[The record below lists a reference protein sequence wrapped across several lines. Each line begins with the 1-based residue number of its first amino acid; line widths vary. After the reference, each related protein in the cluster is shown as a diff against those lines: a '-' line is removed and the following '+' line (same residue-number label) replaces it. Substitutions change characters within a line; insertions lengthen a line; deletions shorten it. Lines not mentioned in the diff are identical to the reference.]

1 MNANHI
7 FHRKRERN
15 RKRQRDKEDK
25 EINRKEHSREK
36 DRLQNIKTECQSHI
50 SQKPLAD
57 PILARLRFYWLKYK
71 LSNAKGKSANS
82 LYFEMLEAELDLGRV
97 RHTEIL
103 LQSLPQ
109 LVIQCNIV
117 FPCLLHY
124 FNTSGD
130 QLSFFTFFEKD
141 LTTFASIVTSAF
153 SLFSNTSKRS
163 FNFHNCSLSSCG
175 IRILFLST
183 VFYGTSLLLLQAVVV
198 YYWSFHRIV
207 LYVFLFFFSC
217 FIFLC
222 LFEMCR
228 TVLASKFAMC
238 LSSRELKEIGDNYS
252 SLVNFDK
259 IKNDIIYVNRIQC
272 CFKRDQAKNIYWK
285 INKLV
290 VSFVLRIIFYFSL
303 FIGILITIFVQVG
316 TVNTISMVGLV
327 ALSLFMISVFLKIFF
342 FKCFRLWKDVDETI
356 RQAKENQNIFKNE
369 LEIVSNEELL
379 ITFSS

>member
-1 MNANHI
+1 
-7 FHRKRERN
+7 
-15 RKRQRDKEDK
+15 
-25 EINRKEHSREK
+25 
-36 DRLQNIKTECQSHI
+36 
-50 SQKPLAD
+50 
-57 PILARLRFYWLKYK
+57 
-71 LSNAKGKSANS
+71 
-82 LYFEMLEAELDLGRV
+82 MLEAELDLGRV

-124 FNTSGD
+124 FNTTSGD

-163 FNFHNCSLSSCG
+163 FNFQNCSISSCG
-175 IRILFLST
+175 LKVLFMST

-207 LYVFLFFFSC
+207 LFVFLFFFSS
-217 FIFLC
+217 FIVLC

-238 LSSRELKEIGDNYS
+238 LSSREMKEIGDNYS

-259 IKNDIIYVNRIQC
+259 IKNGIIYVNRIHC
-272 CFKRDQAKNIYWK
+272 CFKRDQPKKIYWK

-290 VSFVLRIIFYFSL
+290 VSFILRIIFYFSL
-303 FIGILITIFVQVG
+303 FVGILITIFVQVG
-316 TVNTISMVGLV
+316 TVNITLMVGLV
-327 ALSLFMISVFLKIFF
+327 AFSLFMTSVSLKIFF
-342 FKCFRLWKDVDETI
+342 FKCFRLWKDVDESIT
-356 RQAKENQNIFKNE
+356 QEKENQNIFKNE